1 MLRLFYALSRRSQ
14 NPRLVIRR
22 IDDKMRLQVSALQSN
37 WSMDSKDKAITL
49 GHPSYVWR
57 FGQDRRLDLI
67 HRYGELTDKRILDVG
82 CGLGTYVRKMR
93 AFSDQVYGV
102 DIDPDKVAEAS
113 RELPNIYQAP
123 AEKLRFDDSFFDVVL
138 LHEVLEHVE
147 DDRAALAEAL
157 RVTRPVGRVIVFV
170 PNRLFPFET
179 HGCYWRGRYHFGNIP
194 LVNYLPDPLR
204 NHLCPHVR
212 AYTSGGLRRLFT
224 GLPCRPVVFTQIYP
238 GYDNVA
244 HSRPRLAAAMRTLTY
259 ALESTPL
266 RAFGL
271 SHLLVLERV

>member
-1 MLRLFYALSRRSQ
+1 M
-14 NPRLVIRR
+14 IHW
-22 IDDKMRLQVSALQSN
+22 IDDKMRLHVSGSKSMR
-37 WSMDSKDKAITL
+37 SMDSKDKAITL

-67 HRYGELTDKRILDVG
+67 HHYDEVTGKRILDVS
-82 CGLGTYVRKMR
+82 CGLCAYVRKMG

-102 DIDPDKVAEAS
+102 DIDAEKVAEAS
-113 RELPNIYQAP
+113 TELPNIYQAP
-123 AEKLRFDDSFFDVVL
+123 AEKLPFPDSFFDVVL

-157 RVTRPVGRVIVFV
+157 RVTRPAGRVIVFV

-179 HGCYWRGRYHFGNIP
+179 HGFYWRGQYHFGNIP

-204 NHLCPHVR
+204 NRLCPHVR
-212 AYTSGGLRRLFT
+212 TYTSGGLRRLFA
-224 GLPCRPVVFTQIYP
+224 GLPGRPLVLTEIYP

-244 HSRPRLAAAMRTLTY
+244 HRRPWLASVLRTLTY

-271 SHLLVLERV
+271 SHLLVLERI